1 MRNVAIVLGIVIL
14 SLVALGF
21 GMGHL
26 GKTSVRRDEAPQFV
40 EEGLKKLQI
49 TTLRGDKGESG
60 TACWDTNGD
69 GVKDDAEDINSDG
82 VWDAQDCQ
90 GAAGIDGLNGVD
102 GKDGKD
108 GKDGWCFGGCCGSAC
123 AHPVVIVMPPEPAP
137 APKTGLIF
145 NQSFDA
151 HPATGAKVTITVN
164 GTPVPAR

>member
-108 GKDGWCFGGCCGSAC
+108 GKDGWCFGGCCGGGC
-123 AHPVVIVMPPEPAP
+123 YHTPIVYVVEPAP
-137 APKTGLIF
+137 KPSLVF
-145 NQSFDA
+145 RQSFDA
-151 HPATGAKVTITVN
+151 HPASGAKVDIIVN
-164 GTPVPAR
+164 GVPVTPSR